1 MFFLPLL
8 IYGQVLLETDI
19 VMENFLQEVFWENVL
34 VRILQRALAPMIMEA
49 ERCQNLPPARD
60 RRKAGRVVL
69 RTRGL
74 MVYGPGQGRKRLTFQ
89 LKQ

>member
-1 MFFLPLL
+1 M
-8 IYGQVLLETDI
+8 YGQVLLETDI

-34 VRILQRALAPMIMEA
+34 VWILQRALAPMIMEA
-49 ERCQNLPPARD
+49 ERFQNLPPARD

-74 MVYGPGQGRKRLTFQ
+74 MVHGPGQGRKRLTFQ